1 MTNPI
6 VSNFDLSGWPVVR
19 YRMPDHVPDDQA
31 EAQIAEF
38 QAILARNERF
48 AMIFWG
54 PLKPAKS
61 KHFMRLYGA
70 WFKKN
75 REAQS
80 RLCAGAVR
88 VEPDEQR
95 RRSFALRA
103 PRVRQQCLHALSVQ
117 GGWQRCGRHPA
128 GAGMAVCKSKTQMNV
143 DPE

>member
-1 MTNPI
+1 MINAST
-6 VSNFDLSGWPVVR
+6 SNFDLSGWPVVR

-75 REAQS
+75 KEAQT

-88 VEPDEQR
+88 LEPDEQR

-103 PRVRQQCLHALSVQ
+103 LAYANNVFMPYPYKVVGSDAEALQQAREWLAAS
-117 GGWQRCGRHPA
+117 P
-128 GAGMAVCKSKTQMNV
+128 KSK
-143 DPE
+143 